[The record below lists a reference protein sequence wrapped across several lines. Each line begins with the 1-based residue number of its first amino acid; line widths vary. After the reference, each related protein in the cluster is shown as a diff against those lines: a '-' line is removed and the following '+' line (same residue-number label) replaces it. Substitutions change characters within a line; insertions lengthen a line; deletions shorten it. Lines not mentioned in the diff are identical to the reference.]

1 NTPTPPANNTPSTSG
16 KKKCVPKTKSAG
28 TPPARV
34 APTSTPAPAA
44 ASPVVYVPIR
54 PVYAAPAPVT
64 TSAAVVV
71 PTTEAAA
78 PTTEAAAPTSD
89 AAAPASDEVVVATTT
104 TAAAQ
109 PEPVTTE
116 ATTTDAPAP
125 APQEEVDTPAPAPAP
140 QPEVTT
146 TADVIPSPEPEVE
159 APAPAPQ
166 PVNLIAACANKDMSA
181 CYELSKTDNPPSYL
195 QTADVITQCLG
206 LANYAREHYTG
217 KAPLTWDNNLAK
229 FALLSAQLADA
240 QGCSHCHSYS
250 GSGEYNWAQNLYT
263 SKGSCWD
270 SYAGWVTNEASGDTD
285 EENKKAGHFMNVVGT
300 AIDWSAYSTIGCAS
314 SNDANK
320 ATVCNYI

>member
-1 NTPTPPANNTPSTSG
+1 
-16 KKKCVPKTKSAG
+16 KCVPKTKTAG
-28 TPPARV
+28 TPPAKV
-34 APTSTPAPAA
+34 VPTSTPAPA
-44 ASPVVYVPIR
+44 ASPVVYVPIK

-64 TSAAVVV
+64 SSAAVVV
-71 PTTEAAA
+71 PTSEVVV
-78 PTTEAAAPTSD
+78 PTTEEVVVPTTE
-89 AAAPASDEVVVATTT
+89 EVVVATTT
-104 TAAAQ
+104 TAAAA
-109 PEPVTTE
+109 EPVTTE
-116 ATTTDAPAP
+116 AATTEEAPAP
-125 APQEEVDTPAPAPAP
+125 APQEEVDPPAPAP
-140 QPEVTT
+140 QPEVPTEE
-146 TADVIPSPEPEVE
+146 VPEPVAE

-166 PVNLIAACANKDMSA
+166 PQPAPMGLVAACANKDMSA
-181 CYELSKTDNPPSYL
+181 CYELSKSDNPPSYL
-195 QTADVITQCLG
+195 QSADVVTQCLG

-270 SYAGWVTNEASGDTD
+270 SYTGWVTNEASGDTD

-300 AIDWSAYSTIGCAS
+300 AIDWSAYTTIGCAS